1 MFYISRKIQ
10 SVAIVHFSLYN
21 EYKINSN
28 LANNVM
34 TKKRKLS
41 HKEKIKLF
49 ISIFLIICIGI
60 CFGLSVMYGVSQD
73 WIGFAIYFSVAIV
86 ISAIE
91 IPIYYLGT
99 IYECPHC
106 GNKFKANPYKVF
118 FTNGILG
125 IFGSILSFGAGSDSK
140 YAKLK
145 CTNCKKKDWCKKH
158 YN

>member
-1 MFYISRKIQ
+1 M
-10 SVAIVHFSLYN
+10 A
-21 EYKINSN
+21 
-28 LANNVM
+28 
-34 TKKRKLS
+34 KKRKLS
-41 HKEKIKLF
+41 PKEKIKLF
-49 ISIFLIICIGI
+49 INIFLIILIGI
-60 CFGLSVMYGVSQD
+60 CFGVSVMYGVSQD

-91 IPIYYLGT
+91 IQLYYHGT

-106 GNKFKANPYKVF
+106 GNKFKVNSYKVF
-118 FTNGILG
+118 FTNGILE
-125 IFGSILSFGAGSDSK
+125 IFDSILSFGDGSDSK

>member
-1 MFYISRKIQ
+1 M
-10 SVAIVHFSLYN
+10 A
-21 EYKINSN
+21 
-28 LANNVM
+28 
-34 TKKRKLS
+34 KKRKLS
-41 HKEKIKLF
+41 PKEKIKLF
-49 ISIFLIICIGI
+49 INIFLIILIGI
-60 CFGLSVMYGVSQD
+60 CFGVSVMCGVSQD
-73 WIGFAIYFSVAIV
+73 WIGFAIYFSVAVV

-91 IPIYYLGT
+91 IQLYYHGT

-106 GNKFKANPYKVF
+106 GNKFKVNSYKVF

-125 IFGSILSFGAGSDSK
+125 IFGSILSFGDGSDSK

>member
-1 MFYISRKIQ
+1 M
-10 SVAIVHFSLYN
+10 A
-21 EYKINSN
+21 
-28 LANNVM
+28 
-34 TKKRKLS
+34 KKRKLS
-41 HKEKIKLF
+41 PKEKIKLF
-49 ISIFLIICIGI
+49 INIFLIILIGI
-60 CFGLSVMYGVSQD
+60 CFGVSVMFGVSQD

-91 IPIYYLGT
+91 IQLYYHGT

-106 GNKFKANPYKVF
+106 GNKFKVNSYKVF
-118 FTNGILG
+118 FTNGILE
-125 IFGSILSFGAGSDSK
+125 IFDSILSFGDGSDSK

>member
-1 MFYISRKIQ
+1 M
-10 SVAIVHFSLYN
+10 A
-21 EYKINSN
+21 
-28 LANNVM
+28 
-34 TKKRKLS
+34 KKRKLS
-41 HKEKIKLF
+41 PKEKIKLF
-49 ISIFLIICIGI
+49 INIFLIILIGI
-60 CFGLSVMYGVSQD
+60 CFGVSVMCGVSQD

-91 IPIYYLGT
+91 IPLYNHDT

-106 GNKFKANPYKVF
+106 GNKFKVNSYKVF

-125 IFGSILSFGAGSDSK
+125 IPGSILSFGDGSDSK